1 MHQGWFRRSSKGYT
15 GLAMDIFYNKNQHI
29 PLYIS
34 NEANNSAGE
43 AATKVHSLQASDRRS
58 STRKT
63 RRIFFPLSSVGPKH
77 AFAPGFRRCFLCCMA
92 LHLCLEGAPEGYV
105 TPSLLSYGHVASW
118 PRRTNK
124 KLANYRNYVIN
135 TNQGHF
141 LLKAFSWAGS
151 WEFPKN
157 KSKRYRHDPETVQLW
172 PF

>member
-141 LLKAFSWAGS
+141 LLKAFS
-151 WEFPKN
+151 
-157 KSKRYRHDPETVQLW
+157 
-172 PF
+172 